1 MEKIRALA
9 IDGPAGAGK
18 STIAKAVSR
27 ELNWIYVDTGAMF
40 RAIALFLTERGTDTD
55 SEEAVAAALDGVDI
69 ALRHENGEQR
79 IFLNG
84 RDVSAEI
91 REEAVGNM
99 ASRVSVYPAVRNK
112 LLLLQRQ
119 LAAAQPVVMDG
130 RDIGTVVLPNADTK
144 IYLTAS
150 AEVRAKR
157 RLREL
162 LLKGQSAEL
171 AEVQRDIEARDYRDM
186 HRETA
191 PLRQA
196 EDAVLLDSSDM
207 SAAEVQQKIL
217 SIVRNSLE
225 R

>member
-1 MEKIRALA
+1 MEKIRALE

-171 AEVQRDIEARDYRDM
+171 AEVQRDIEAHDYRDM

>member
-162 LLKGQSAEL
+162 FLKGQSAEL

>member
-150 AEVRAKR
+150 AEARAKR

>member
-91 REEAVGNM
+91 REEAV
-99 ASRVSVYPAVRNK
+99 
-112 LLLLQRQ
+112 
-119 LAAAQPVVMDG
+119 
-130 RDIGTVVLPNADTK
+130 
-144 IYLTAS
+144 
-150 AEVRAKR
+150 
-157 RLREL
+157 
-162 LLKGQSAEL
+162 
-171 AEVQRDIEARDYRDM
+171 
-186 HRETA
+186 
-191 PLRQA
+191 
-196 EDAVLLDSSDM
+196 DA
-207 SAAEVQQKIL
+207 
-217 SIVRNSLE
+217 
-225 R
+225 

>member
-119 LAAAQPVVMDG
+119 LAAVQPVVMDG

-207 SAAEVQQKIL
+207 SAAEVQRKIL
-217 SIVRNSLE
+217 SLVRGSRE

>member
-171 AEVQRDIEARDYRDM
+171 AEVQRDIEARDYSDM

>member
-1 MEKIRALA
+1 
-9 IDGPAGAGK
+9 
-18 STIAKAVSR
+18 
-27 ELNWIYVDTGAMF
+27 MF

-112 LLLLQRQ
+112 LLFLQRQ

-207 SAAEVQQKIL
+207 SAAEVQRKIL
-217 SIVRNSLE
+217 SLVRGSRE

>member
-40 RAIALFLTERGTDTD
+40 RAIALSLTERGTDTD

>member
-55 SEEAVAAALDGVDI
+55 SEEAVAAALDGADI

>member
-1 MEKIRALA
+1 MEKIRALE

-162 LLKGQSAEL
+162 LLKGQSAEPVSYTHL
-171 AEVQRDIEARDYRDM
+171 DVYK
-186 HRETA
+186 
-191 PLRQA
+191 RQGA
-196 EDAVLLDSSDM
+196 GG
-207 SAAEVQQKIL
+207 I
-217 SIVRNSLE
+217 
-225 R
+225 